1 MALLFP
7 SSPTIGQIY
16 TSPLGQQWEW
26 NGEAWESIVPGGTG
40 PTGPTGSNG
49 LTGAT
54 GTIVSGTT
62 GTTGTTGTIGLVGP
76 TGSTTLT
83 SAVVA
88 RKGSQQIPTTLTLL
102 SFTEDFDL
110 ASEWNG
116 TRFTASTTGYYYY
129 SAQITADDTTTG
141 QTLSARLNGGV
152 FFADEAITGNELCN
166 KITGIVGLG
175 AGDYIEFYASRGARG
190 ILKNDDRFNYI
201 SIYKL

>member
-49 LTGAT
+49 PTGTTGAT
-54 GTIVSGTT
+54 GAIVSGTT
-62 GTTGTTGTIGLVGP
+62 GPTGPAGPAGP
-76 TGSTTLT
+76 TGSTSLT

-88 RKGSQQIPTTLTLL
+88 RKGTQQIPTTLTLL

-110 ASEWNG
+110 ASEWDG

-141 QTLSARLNGGV
+141 QRLSARLNGGV
-152 FFADEAITGNELCN
+152 FFADDSITGNELCN

-175 AGDYIEFYASRGARG
+175 AGEYIEFYASRGAIG
-190 ILKNDDRFNYI
+190 ILKDDSRFNYI

>member
-49 LTGAT
+49 PTGAT

-62 GTTGTTGTIGLVGP
+62 GTTGTTGAIGLVGP

-88 RKGSQQIPTTLTLL
+88 RKGTVEIPTTLTLL

-129 SAQITADDTTTG
+129 SAQITGEDEG
-141 QTLSARLNGGV
+141 SQRLSARLNGGV
-152 FFADEAITGNELCN
+152 FFADEAIQVELCN